1 MPYGEGT
8 LLVSFVNLLEISPKY
23 SIINLV
29 CREPAAWLLVAWLH
43 SVEPLVLSL
52 PINLQKTALVS
63 LTESYVLKVMYSLNL
78 LSVPLG
84 IYYCFFPFFFF
95 FYKLWLVY
103 VISVD
108 CFPTMKPPQDY
119 LGRPKGKQQWFISRL
134 DEGSF
139 KMWAQGKRMLLL
151 KWTDG
156 ISWRSMPA
164 QCSDLGNAIF
174 YLCIFKKSWFYFS
187 IPAERAYLDNDVSVK
202 FYTDDQGGS
211 ATVTTTTGHTFNSI
225 WWLPSTHRSKVLR
238 QFAGL
243 TRS

>member
-1 MPYGEGT
+1 MRTERTSKEGNARFFSCFFLIPKWQASTSNAEPWAVPYGEGT

-95 FYKLWLVY
+95 FYKLWLVPAI
-103 VISVD
+103 VCKHNRRQS
-108 CFPTMKPPQDY
+108 
-119 LGRPKGKQQWFISRL
+119 SR
-134 DEGSF
+134 DS
-139 KMWAQGKRMLLL
+139 R
-151 KWTDG
+151 
-156 ISWRSMPA
+156 R
-164 QCSDLGNAIF
+164 
-174 YLCIFKKSWFYFS
+174 
-187 IPAERAYLDNDVSVK
+187 AE
-202 FYTDDQGGS
+202 
-211 ATVTTTTGHTFNSI
+211 
-225 WWLPSTHRSKVLR
+225 
-238 QFAGL
+238 
-243 TRS
+243 

>member
-1 MPYGEGT
+1 MSTGC
-8 LLVSFVNLLEISPKY
+8 PK
-23 SIINLV
+23 
-29 CREPAAWLLVAWLH
+29 H
-43 SVEPLVLSL
+43 S
-52 PINLQKTALVS
+52 
-63 LTESYVLKVMYSLNL
+63 
-78 LSVPLG
+78 PLG
-84 IYYCFFPFFFF
+84 CRRSKDVRTFFGHPREDMCCVG
-95 FYKLWLVY
+95 VY

-174 YLCIFKKSWFYFS
+174 TYVFLKKVDFISLFRPSEPIW
-187 IPAERAYLDNDVSVK
+187 
-202 FYTDDQGGS
+202 
-211 ATVTTTTGHTFNSI
+211 TTTFLWNFI
-225 WWLPSTHRSKVLR
+225 LMIKEDL
-238 QFAGL
+238 QQ
-243 TRS
+243 